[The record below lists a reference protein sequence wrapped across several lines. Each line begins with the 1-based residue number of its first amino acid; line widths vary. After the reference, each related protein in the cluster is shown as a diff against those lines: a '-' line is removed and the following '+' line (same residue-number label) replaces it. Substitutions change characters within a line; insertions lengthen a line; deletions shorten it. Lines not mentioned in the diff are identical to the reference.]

1 MKRVFFVLILVVITA
16 CIIFVVTIFPVFI
29 RMDSSVDLGNNYR
42 YIPDYPQTVIHHEHS
57 YKGIGDI
64 IVPPLVLS
72 YAFNERYIIA
82 KSQEVD
88 ETTGSKEG
96 KPIRYWII
104 DKTTDSTLAKPMD
117 SIAFYQQL
125 KKLNIGLELSNSR

>member
-16 CIIFVVTIFPVFI
+16 CIIFVETIFPVLC
-29 RMDSSVDLGNNYR
+29 RMDDSIDLGNNYS
-42 YIPDYPQTVIHHEHS
+42 YIQDYPQAVIR
-57 YKGIGDI
+57 KGVGNN

-82 KSQEVD
+82 KSQEWF
-88 ETTGSKEG
+88 ETTGSKKG
-96 KPIRYWII
+96 KLYYWII
-104 DKTTDSTLAKPMD
+104 DKTADSTTLAKPMD
-117 SIAFYQQL
+117 SITFYQQL